1 MRKRRIDANAIVSEI
16 KQEEIQEILG
26 EYEVFLVLIILHV
39 WLGFS
44 NNMDE
49 VNKLQMFHD
58 LANA

>member
-1 MRKRRIDANAIVSEI
+1 MSEI

-26 EYEVFLVLIILHV
+26 EYEVFLVLIVLHV

-49 VNKLQMFHD
+49 VNKFQMFHD